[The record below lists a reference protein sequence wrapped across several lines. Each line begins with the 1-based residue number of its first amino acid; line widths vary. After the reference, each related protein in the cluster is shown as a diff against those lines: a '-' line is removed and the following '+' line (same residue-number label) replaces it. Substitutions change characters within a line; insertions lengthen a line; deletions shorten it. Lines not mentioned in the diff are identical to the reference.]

1 MLVLKVSNFKNNV
14 YNYFDSIALNNFYMS
29 EDVLDWYLNWNLL
42 NNINVYISK
51 QFNLWELY
59 LFNFKI

>member
-29 EDVLDWYLNWNLL
+29 EDVLD
-42 NNINVYISK
+42 
-51 QFNLWELY
+51 
-59 LFNFKI
+59 